1 MPMFPGAWSP
11 APAKYTI
18 PRLPGPCSV
27 WGIAVLSALKA
38 GPAVIA
44 RSRLSVSGRPSRL
57 RDNLIVS
64 TNTARKQYTFL
75 SLDDVSTYNNKRK
88 TIMRRCTLLFATL
101 LVFLSQWAVA
111 DYRIGVSIARV
122 DDNFMTY
129 VRNGLADAAKKE
141 NVQIQ
146 FEDAQGDVVRQ
157 LNQVQGF
164 LNQKVDAII
173 VLPVDTSATANI
185 TRASV
190 EAKTPLV
197 YVNRHPDE
205 RNLPKGV
212 VTVASNDIE
221 AGQLQMRYLAEKLG
235 GKGNLAI
242 IMGDLAQNATRDR
255 TEGVKQVLKDYPG
268 IKIVEQQSAEWQR
281 HKGMDLTS
289 NWLLAGSR
297 FDAIVANN
305 DEMAIGAAMAL
316 QQAGKAKGEIAII
329 GIDGLPDGLAAIKRG
344 MLVASVF

>member
-1 MPMFPGAWSP
+1 
-11 APAKYTI
+11 
-18 PRLPGPCSV
+18 
-27 WGIAVLSALKA
+27 
-38 GPAVIA
+38 
-44 RSRLSVSGRPSRL
+44 
-57 RDNLIVS
+57 
-64 TNTARKQYTFL
+64 
-75 SLDDVSTYNNKRK
+75 
-88 TIMRRCTLLFATL
+88 MRRCTLLFATL
-101 LVFLSQWAVA
+101 LLLVSQWAAA

-129 VRNGLADAAKKE
+129 VRNGLDEAAKKDG
-141 NVQIQ
+141 VQIQ

-164 LNQKVDAII
+164 INQKVDAVI

-185 TRASV
+185 TRAAV

-205 RNLPKGV
+205 RTLPKGV

-242 IMGDLAQNATRDR
+242 IMGDLAQNATHDR
-255 TEGVKQVLKDYPG
+255 TEGVKQVLKDFPG
-268 IKIVEQQSAEWQR
+268 IKVVEQQSAEWQR
-281 HKGMDLTS
+281 NKGMDLTS

-316 QQAGKAKGEIAII
+316 QQAGKGKGEIAIV

-344 MLVASVF
+344 MLVASVFQDPKAQATSAVQAALKMIKGEPVEAEVWVPFQLIKPEQLAVFEQRYK

>member
-1 MPMFPGAWSP
+1 
-11 APAKYTI
+11 
-18 PRLPGPCSV
+18 
-27 WGIAVLSALKA
+27 
-38 GPAVIA
+38 
-44 RSRLSVSGRPSRL
+44 
-57 RDNLIVS
+57 
-64 TNTARKQYTFL
+64 
-75 SLDDVSTYNNKRK
+75 
-88 TIMRRCTLLFATL
+88 MRRSTLLFATL
-101 LVFLSQWAVA
+101 LLVFSQWATA
-111 DYRIGVSIARV
+111 SYRIGVSIARV

-129 VRNGLADAAKKE
+129 VRSGLEDAAKQE

-164 LNQKVDAII
+164 INQKVDAVI
-173 VLPVDTSATANI
+173 VLPVDTAATANM
-185 TRASV
+185 TRAAV

-205 RNLPKGV
+205 RVLPKGV

-221 AGQLQMRYLAEKLG
+221 AGQLQMRYLAEKLH
-235 GKGNLAI
+235 GKGTLAI
-242 IMGDLAQNATRDR
+242 IMGDLAQNATHDR
-255 TEGVKQVLKDYPG
+255 TEGVKQVLKDFPE

-281 HKGMDLTS
+281 SKGMDLTS
-289 NWLLAGSR
+289 NWLLAGTH

-316 QQAGKAKGEIAII
+316 QQAGKAKGEIAIV

-344 MLVASVF
+344 MLVASVFQDPKAQATAALQAALKMIKGEPVERDVWVPFQLIKPEQVAVFEQHYK

>member
-1 MPMFPGAWSP
+1 
-11 APAKYTI
+11 
-18 PRLPGPCSV
+18 
-27 WGIAVLSALKA
+27 
-38 GPAVIA
+38 
-44 RSRLSVSGRPSRL
+44 
-57 RDNLIVS
+57 
-64 TNTARKQYTFL
+64 
-75 SLDDVSTYNNKRK
+75 
-88 TIMRRCTLLFATL
+88 MRRCTLLFATAL
-101 LVFLSQWAVA
+101 LVFSQWASA
-111 DYRIGVSIARV
+111 SYRIGVSIARV

-129 VRNGLADAAKKE
+129 VRSGLEDAAQKE

-164 LNQKVDAII
+164 INQKVDAII
-173 VLPVDTSATANI
+173 VLPVDTAATANL
-185 TRASV
+185 TRAAV

-205 RNLPKGV
+205 RVLPKGV

-235 GKGNLAI
+235 GKGTLAI
-242 IMGDLAQNATRDR
+242 IMGDLAQNATHDR

-281 HKGMDLTS
+281 NKGMDLTS
-289 NWLLAGSR
+289 NWLLAGSK

-316 QQAGKAKGEIAII
+316 QQAGKTAGEVAIV

-344 MLVASVF
+344 MLAASVFQDPKAQANAAVKAAIKMIKAEPVETEVWVPFQLIKPEQVSVFEQHYK

>member
-1 MPMFPGAWSP
+1 
-11 APAKYTI
+11 
-18 PRLPGPCSV
+18 
-27 WGIAVLSALKA
+27 
-38 GPAVIA
+38 
-44 RSRLSVSGRPSRL
+44 
-57 RDNLIVS
+57 
-64 TNTARKQYTFL
+64 
-75 SLDDVSTYNNKRK
+75 
-88 TIMRRCTLLFATL
+88 MRRCTLLFATL
-101 LVFLSQWAVA
+101 LLLLSQWAAA

-129 VRNGLADAAKKE
+129 VRNGLDEAAKKE
-141 NVQIQ
+141 KVQIQ

-164 LNQKVDAII
+164 INQKMDAII

-185 TRASV
+185 TRATV
-190 EAKTPLV
+190 EAKVPLV

-242 IMGDLAQNATRDR
+242 IMGDLAQNATHDR

-281 HKGMDLTS
+281 NKGMDLTS

-316 QQAGKAKGEIAII
+316 QQAGKAKGEVAII

-344 MLVASVF
+344 MLAASVFQDPKAQATSAVLSALKMIKGEPVETDVWLPFQLIRPEQLAVFEQHYK

>member
-1 MPMFPGAWSP
+1 
-11 APAKYTI
+11 
-18 PRLPGPCSV
+18 
-27 WGIAVLSALKA
+27 
-38 GPAVIA
+38 
-44 RSRLSVSGRPSRL
+44 
-57 RDNLIVS
+57 
-64 TNTARKQYTFL
+64 
-75 SLDDVSTYNNKRK
+75 
-88 TIMRRCTLLFATL
+88 MRRCTLLFATL
-101 LVFLSQWAVA
+101 LLLLSQWAIA

-129 VRNGLADAAKKE
+129 VRNGLDEAAKKE

-164 LNQKVDAII
+164 INQKVDAVI

-185 TRASV
+185 TRAAV

-205 RNLPKGV
+205 RTLPKGV

-235 GKGNLAI
+235 GKGSLAI
-242 IMGDLAQNATRDR
+242 IMGDLAQNATHDR

-268 IKIVEQQSAEWQR
+268 IKVVEQQSAEWQR
-281 HKGMDLTS
+281 SKGMDLTS

-316 QQAGKAKGEIAII
+316 QQAGKAKGEIAIV

-344 MLVASVF
+344 MLVASVFQDPKAQASSAVQAALKMIKGEPVETDVWVPFQLIKPEQLAVFEQHYK

>member
-1 MPMFPGAWSP
+1 
-11 APAKYTI
+11 
-18 PRLPGPCSV
+18 
-27 WGIAVLSALKA
+27 
-38 GPAVIA
+38 
-44 RSRLSVSGRPSRL
+44 
-57 RDNLIVS
+57 
-64 TNTARKQYTFL
+64 
-75 SLDDVSTYNNKRK
+75 
-88 TIMRRCTLLFATL
+88 MRRCTLLFATL
-101 LVFLSQWAVA
+101 LVLFSQWAAA

-129 VRNGLADAAKKE
+129 VRNGLDEAARKE

-164 LNQKVDAII
+164 INQKVDAVI

-185 TRASV
+185 TRAAV

-205 RNLPKGV
+205 RTLPKGV

-242 IMGDLAQNATRDR
+242 IMGDLAQNATHDR
-255 TEGVKQVLKDYPG
+255 TEGVKQVLKDFPQ
-268 IKIVEQQSAEWQR
+268 IRVVEQQSAEWQR
-281 HKGMDLTS
+281 SKGMDLTS

-316 QQAGKAKGEIAII
+316 QQAGKAKGEISIV

-344 MLVASVF
+344 MLVASVFQDPKAQATSAVQAALKMIKGEPVEPEIWVPFQLIKPEQLAVFEQRYK

>member
-1 MPMFPGAWSP
+1 
-11 APAKYTI
+11 
-18 PRLPGPCSV
+18 
-27 WGIAVLSALKA
+27 
-38 GPAVIA
+38 
-44 RSRLSVSGRPSRL
+44 
-57 RDNLIVS
+57 
-64 TNTARKQYTFL
+64 
-75 SLDDVSTYNNKRK
+75 
-88 TIMRRCTLLFATL
+88 MRRCTLLFATL
-101 LVFLSQWAVA
+101 LLLVSQWAAA

-129 VRNGLADAAKKE
+129 VRNGLDEAAKKDG
-141 NVQIQ
+141 VQIQ

-164 LNQKVDAII
+164 INQKVDAVI

-185 TRASV
+185 TRAAV

-205 RNLPKGV
+205 RTLPKGV

-221 AGQLQMRYLAEKLG
+221 AGQLQMRYLAEKMG

-242 IMGDLAQNATRDR
+242 IMGDLAQNATHDR
-255 TEGVKQVLKDYPG
+255 TEGVKQVLKDFPG
-268 IKIVEQQSAEWQR
+268 IKVVEQQSAEWQR
-281 HKGMDLTS
+281 NKGMDLTS

-316 QQAGKAKGEIAII
+316 QQAGKAKGEIAIV

-344 MLVASVF
+344 MLVASVFQDPKAQATSAVQAALKMIKGEPVEAEVWVPFQLIKPEQLAVFEQRYK

>member
-1 MPMFPGAWSP
+1 
-11 APAKYTI
+11 
-18 PRLPGPCSV
+18 
-27 WGIAVLSALKA
+27 
-38 GPAVIA
+38 
-44 RSRLSVSGRPSRL
+44 
-57 RDNLIVS
+57 
-64 TNTARKQYTFL
+64 
-75 SLDDVSTYNNKRK
+75 
-88 TIMRRCTLLFATL
+88 MRRCTLLFTTL
-101 LVFLSQWAVA
+101 LLFFSQWAAA

-129 VRNGLADAAKKE
+129 VRNGLDEAAKKDG
-141 NVQIQ
+141 VQIQ

-164 LNQKVDAII
+164 INQKVDAVI

-185 TRASV
+185 TRAAV

-205 RNLPKGV
+205 RTLPKGV

-242 IMGDLAQNATRDR
+242 IMGDLAQNATHDR
-255 TEGVKQVLKDYPG
+255 TEGVKQVLKDFPG
-268 IKIVEQQSAEWQR
+268 IKVVEQQSAEWQR
-281 HKGMDLTS
+281 NKGMDLTS

-316 QQAGKAKGEIAII
+316 QQAGKGKGEIAIV

-344 MLVASVF
+344 MLVASVFQDPKAQATSAVQAVLKMIKGEPVEAEVWVPFQLIKPEQLAVFEQRYK

>member
-1 MPMFPGAWSP
+1 
-11 APAKYTI
+11 
-18 PRLPGPCSV
+18 
-27 WGIAVLSALKA
+27 
-38 GPAVIA
+38 
-44 RSRLSVSGRPSRL
+44 
-57 RDNLIVS
+57 
-64 TNTARKQYTFL
+64 
-75 SLDDVSTYNNKRK
+75 
-88 TIMRRCTLLFATL
+88 MRRCTLLFATL
-101 LVFLSQWAVA
+101 LLLLSQWAVA

-129 VRNGLADAAKKE
+129 VRNGLDEAAKKE

-164 LNQKVDAII
+164 INQKVDAVI

-185 TRASV
+185 TRAAV

-205 RNLPKGV
+205 RTLPKGV

-281 HKGMDLTS
+281 SKGMDLTS
-289 NWLLAGSR
+289 NWLLAGTS

-316 QQAGKAKGEIAII
+316 QQAGKAKSEIAIV

-344 MLVASVF
+344 MLVASVFQDPKAQATSAVQAALKMIKGEAVEQDVWVPFQLIRPEQLAVFEQHYK

>member
-1 MPMFPGAWSP
+1 
-11 APAKYTI
+11 
-18 PRLPGPCSV
+18 
-27 WGIAVLSALKA
+27 
-38 GPAVIA
+38 
-44 RSRLSVSGRPSRL
+44 
-57 RDNLIVS
+57 
-64 TNTARKQYTFL
+64 
-75 SLDDVSTYNNKRK
+75 
-88 TIMRRCTLLFATL
+88 MRRCTLLFATL
-101 LVFLSQWAVA
+101 LLVFSQWAA
-111 DYRIGVSIARV
+111 ASYRVGVSIARV

-129 VRNGLADAAKKE
+129 VRSGLEEAAKKD
-141 NVQIQ
+141 NIQIQ

-164 LNQKVDAII
+164 LNQKVDAVI
-173 VLPVDTSATANI
+173 VLPVDTAATANM
-185 TRASV
+185 TRAAV
-190 EAKTPLV
+190 EAQTPLV

-205 RNLPKGV
+205 RVLPKGV

-235 GKGNLAI
+235 GKGTLAI
-242 IMGDLAQNATRDR
+242 IMGDLAQNSTHDR

-281 HKGMDLTS
+281 NKGMDLTS
-289 NWLLAGSR
+289 NWLLAGTS

-316 QQAGKAKGEIAII
+316 QQAGKAKGEIAIV

-344 MLVASVF
+344 MLVASVFQDPKAQAATALQAAIKMIKGEPVETDVWVPFQLITPEQVAVYEKHYK